1 MNYEPLVVDS
11 ITLAA
16 NTGREV
22 NIVGN
27 FLRVLAT
34 SGSVDIFVQIG
45 DGRET
50 QIPAGLGVDLPEGEK
65 FSKVRFRNSEGSQV
79 VVQYAIGNGKILDDR
94 TTFTGTVNTL
104 EAVSNTL
111 ATPAAISVPTTAPGA
126 AQVAAA
132 STTREVWVQNNGSFD
147 LWVGDSNVDG
157 ANNRGV
163 KIIPGGLA
171 VFVTSA
177 ALYMRANGGTTTAS
191 VSQFS
196 KV

>member
-1 MNYEPLVVDS
+1 MNYEPLLIDS

-16 NTGREV
+16 GVSRDV
-22 NIVGN
+22 NIQGN
-27 FLRVLAT
+27 FFRVLST
-34 SGSVDIFVQIG
+34 TGSADILVQIG
-45 DGRET
+45 SGRET
-50 QIPAGLGVDLPEGEK
+50 PVPAGLGVDLPEGEK
-65 FSKVRFRNSEGSQV
+65 FDKIRFRNSEGSQV

-94 TTFTGTVNTL
+94 STFTGTVNTL

-111 ATPAAISVPTTAPGA
+111 ATPASISVPTTAPGSP
-126 AQVAAA
+126 QVAA
-132 STTREVWVQNNGSFD
+132 STTTREVWVQNNGSFD

-191 VSQFS
+191 VSQFT